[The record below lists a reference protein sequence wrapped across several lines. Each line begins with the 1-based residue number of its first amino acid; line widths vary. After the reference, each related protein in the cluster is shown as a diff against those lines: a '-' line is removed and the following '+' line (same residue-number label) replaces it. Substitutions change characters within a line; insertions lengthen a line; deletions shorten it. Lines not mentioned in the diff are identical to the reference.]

1 MIAVTAVTAVARVTS
16 VLWGSTVVVAHRRV
30 VMLRCRHAAVILM
43 RSVFVVLVMLAHRK
57 LLARMHPDQPGA
69 NG

>member
-1 MIAVTAVTAVARVTS
+1 MIAVTAVARVTS

-43 RSVFVVLVMLAHRK
+43 RSVFVLSLIHI
-57 LLARMHPDQPGA
+57 
-69 NG
+69 